1 MHCSPP
7 APPLRC
13 GVLATLAILALALA
27 NYTLTVLQG
36 GIDLVIFGAFLTLSA
51 IPLGLARHQSG

>member
-1 MHCSPP
+1 M
-7 APPLRC
+7 
-13 GVLATLAILALALA
+13 LATLAILALALA

-36 GIDLVIFGAFLTLSA
+36 GLDLVIFGAFLTLSA